1 MRTLVYRKSRRQRGR
16 EPERHK
22 LHVAKGDT
30 VRVIRGEHRGKEGKI
45 LRVHPKQFRI
55 VVEGVNV
62 VKKHKRA
69 TGAPGS
75 ESGIIEFPAPPPKQ
89 GKQDKQQ
96 KKDKKGK
103 QGPEGKERP
112 AEEPEGPPP
121 EPAPRPRLLEH
132 YEQRVR
138 AKLAQQFGLGN
149 AHEIPKLVKI
159 VLNVGMG
166 DAPKNPKG
174 LEAATAEL
182 AAITGQHPVVTRA
195 KKAIANFNLRQGMAI
210 GCAVTLRGARMYEF
224 LDRFITIAVPRMRDF
239 RGLSPDSFDGRG
251 NYTIGIKEQMIFPE
265 IDYDKVEKIHGMDI
279 TVVTSAG
286 RDDTARALLRELGM
300 PFRGEA
306 PVAVN

>member
-1 MRTLVYRKSRRQRGR
+1 MADSKEKYPTLAGAADPGADPVADPGAAPRGQPPESGGEAAPAGEAR
-16 EPERHK
+16 PERP
-22 LHVAKGDT
+22 AK
-30 VRVIRGEHRGKEGKI
+30 
-45 LRVHPKQFRI
+45 
-55 VVEGVNV
+55 
-62 VKKHKRA
+62 
-69 TGAPGS
+69 
-75 ESGIIEFPAPPPKQ
+75 PP
-89 GKQDKQQ
+89 KQDKQQ

-112 AEEPEGPPP
+112 AEREGPPP

-138 AKLAQQFGLGN
+138 AKLAQQFGLRN

-182 AAITGQHPVVTRA
+182 AAITGQHAVVTRA

-279 TVVTSAG
+279 TLVTSAG